1 MDPTKNLEIVKLL
14 TPDEIKVCQYFKLTD
29 DAIETLIQT
38 TFSKPDEF
46 LHLFVV
52 NNEYL
57 ENYLKFLIDN
67 CKVFT
72 LLIIRPCKI
81 MIKLFSI
88 DILSIIQR
96 PMLNFIRQ
104 SKREMQQ

>member
-1 MDPTKNLEIVKLL
+1 M
-14 TPDEIKVCQYFKLTD
+14 TD

-67 CKVFT
+67 CKVFK
-72 LLIIRPCKI
+72 LNNKLDLIK
-81 MIKLFSI
+81 
-88 DILSIIQR
+88 
-96 PMLNFIRQ
+96 
-104 SKREMQQ
+104 

>member
-1 MDPTKNLEIVKLL
+1 MDPTKNIEIVKLL

-67 CKVFT
+67 CKVF
-72 LLIIRPCKI
+72 
-81 MIKLFSI
+81 
-88 DILSIIQR
+88 
-96 PMLNFIRQ
+96 NFI
-104 SKREMQQ
+104 